1 MSWWQG
7 ILTVLFGNLITLLPM
22 VLNAHPGTK
31 YGVPFP
37 VLARASFGI
46 QVRGPGLSKAQA
58 GAAPLRWLSMK
69 LADLQGPAERSS
81 HWVQQYAVSN
91 FPKGARLDDA
101 YRVCLH
107 SCHNLMP
114 APCLPPVGR

>member
-7 ILTVLFGNLITLLPM
+7 ILTVFIGNLVTLAPM

-46 QVRGPGLSKAQA
+46 VGTNLPSVSRWVR
-58 GAAPLRWLSMK
+58 
-69 LADLQGPAERSS
+69 
-81 HWVQQYAVSN
+81 V
-91 FPKGARLDDA
+91 
-101 YRVCLH
+101 
-107 SCHNLMP
+107 
-114 APCLPPVGR
+114 VGRGWGKGNGVG